1 MLSSAFG
8 RYQNQS
14 SRPHLPGRTIVPPL
28 GDNRFRERV
37 NTSPLLPGTRAHQAL
52 LRSIVDAYAADERV
66 LAVGV
71 LGSLGRGTWDE
82 WSDLDLDVVV
92 ADDVVLDAVV
102 EAHAVCERLCQFE
115 ALVVPSRPGE
125 VDVLLPS
132 LEQLSIRYHTIGTT
146 NAHIIDDL
154 KIVGG
159 HLDRAAVLA
168 AGVVHSLPLR
178 TPELIA
184 SEALRFAVSVDT
196 ALRRG
201 NVWQA
206 LRGLDELR
214 WRLQELFAITLS
226 QPRPAH
232 AVDALAG
239 RELKGKLGG
248 LLAQADLVSIA
259 QALANALDLIVDD
272 ELTSGHFTPTQPQR
286 TVLAALR
293 RRTRTLD
300 SASPAL

>member
-1 MLSSAFG
+1 MCFP
-8 RYQNQS
+8 R
-14 SRPHLPGRTIVPPL
+14 
-28 GDNRFRERV
+28 
-37 NTSPLLPGTRAHQAL
+37 
-52 LRSIVDAYAADERV
+52 
-66 LAVGV
+66 
-71 LGSLGRGTWDE
+71 
-82 WSDLDLDVVV
+82 VV
-92 ADDVVLDAVV
+92 ADDVVLDTVM
-102 EAHAVCERLCQFE
+102 EAHALFERLCQSQ

-132 LEQLSIRYHTIGTT
+132 LEQFSIRYHTIGTT

-168 AGVVHSLPLR
+168 AGVVHTLPLR

-214 WRLQELFAITLS
+214 WRLQELFAITLR

-239 RELKGKLGG
+239 RDLKGKLGG
-248 LLAQADLVSIA
+248 LLAQADLASIA

-272 ELTSGHFTPTQPQR
+272 ELTSGHFAPTQPQC

-300 SASPAL
+300 SASAAL

>member
-1 MLSSAFG
+1 
-8 RYQNQS
+8 
-14 SRPHLPGRTIVPPL
+14 
-28 GDNRFRERV
+28 V

-92 ADDVVLDAVV
+92 ADDVVLDAVM
-102 EAHAVCERLCQFE
+102 EAHALFERLCQSE
-115 ALVVPSRPGE
+115 ALVVPGRPGE

-132 LEQLSIRYHTIGTT
+132 LEQFSIRYHTIGTT

-214 WRLQELFAITLS
+214 WRLQELFAITLR

-239 RELKGKLGG
+239 RDLKGKLGG
-248 LLAQADLVSIA
+248 LLAQADLASIA

-272 ELTSGHFTPTQPQR
+272 ELTSGHFAPTHPQC

-300 SASPAL
+300 SASLELTARLVLDFTK